1 MFAVMGRTTRNASQA
16 GSFLHTLGSSP
27 WAYIVI
33 VVLAAVLYAQT
44 LDFGID
50 KFDEDLI
57 LKANIDYLVKKAT
70 LADVLMRD
78 AFFRSPGKIFYRPVQ
93 NVSFLI
99 DATIGNGKASTFY
112 ATNILLHMLASVLLF
127 RILLLFTKRPDL
139 SIVTALFFTL
149 NPLFVQAIAWTPGRG
164 DLLLAVFSMVSLLA
178 MHAYMT
184 SGTMRPLLLYAASM
198 LLAVFSKETAAVLT
212 VLLPM
217 SWLLLQPRTADTWR
231 RIGITSA
238 IAVGAV
244 GLLLYLR
251 TIVNTDPPAFDSFEV
266 LNFLENLRVFP
277 EIIVKLFVPTL
288 LQPMAGYT
296 AVATALGTAI
306 MMGLVAA
313 AWFSGAPN
321 VRMIILLGLVWY
333 AAFMLPGSMYTHRFG
348 SFAYDYLEHRGY
360 ASSIG
365 IMLIIALAASH
376 LVRTLP
382 PRALMGLVG
391 VLFVGYGA
399 MAMQHV
405 EDFASPLSFYNRSVE
420 TNPASGLARTNRGQL
435 LQQANNVDG
444 AIDDYRAVIAE
455 HPGYALPRIVLGGV
469 YMSRRQFDSALVQF
483 RQALAADSSIQQ
495 SAMFIGHAYS
505 GLNMLDSA
513 QRWYAHVVQREPTNF
528 DAVLNLG
535 VAESKRGNWSV
546 SRDHFTTAITLQPT
560 NGLAWLNR
568 GVANQNL
575 GDAAAACSDWQ
586 RGEAYGNEQARR
598 NAQQFCGQPAASR

>member
-1 MFAVMGRTTRNASQA
+1 MFAGMGRTTRNASQA
-16 GSFLHTLGSSP
+16 GSFLHTLGTSP
-27 WAYIVI
+27 WAYVI
-33 VVLAAVLYAQT
+33 IAVLAALLYAQT

-57 LKANIDYLVKKAT
+57 LKSNMDYLVKKAT

-112 ATNILLHMLASVLLF
+112 ATNILLHILASMLMFRVLLM
-127 RILLLFTKRPDL
+127 FTKRPDL
-139 SIVTALFFTL
+139 SIFTAVFFTL

-164 DLLLAVFSMVSLLA
+164 DLLLAVFSLLSLLG

-184 SGTMRPLLLYAASM
+184 SGTPRPLLLYAASVV
-198 LLAVFSKETAAVLT
+198 LAVFSKETAAVLT
-212 VLLPM
+212 VLLPL
-217 SWLLLQPRTADTWR
+217 SWILIHPRTAQTWR
-231 RIGITSA
+231 RIGITSVIA
-238 IAVGAV
+238 IGAV

-251 TIVNTDPPAFDSFEV
+251 TIVNTDPPAFNSFEV

-277 EIIVKLFVPTL
+277 EIIAKLFVPTL

-296 AVATALGTAI
+296 AVATALGGVC
-306 MMGLVAA
+306 MVGLLAA

-321 VRMIILLGLVWY
+321 VRMITLLGLAWY

-391 VLFVGYGA
+391 LLFVGYGA
-399 MAMQHV
+399 MTMRHID
-405 EDFASPLSFYNRSVE
+405 DFASPLSFYNRSVE

-435 LQQANNVDG
+435 LQQSRDVDG
-444 AIDDYRAVIAE
+444 AVADYRAVIRD
-455 HPGYALPRIVLGGV
+455 HPGYALPRLVLGGI
-469 YMSRRQFDSALVQF
+469 YQQRRQHDSAIIQF
-483 RQALAADSSIQQ
+483 RQALAVDSSIPQ
-495 SAMFIGHAYS
+495 SALFMGHAYMAK
-505 GLNMLDSA
+505 NMVDSA
-513 QRWYAHVVQREPTNF
+513 RHWYAYVVRREPTNF
-528 DAVLNLG
+528 DGVLNLG
-535 VAESKRGNWSV
+535 VAESRLERWSAA
-546 SRDHFTTAITLQPT
+546 RDQFTAAISLQPT

-586 RGEAYGNEQARR
+586 RAEVYGNEQARR
-598 NAQQFCGQPAASR
+598 NVQSFCGTQATQN

>member
-1 MFAVMGRTTRNASQA
+1 MFAGMGRTTRNASQA
-16 GSFLHTLGSSP
+16 GSFLRTLGSSP

-33 VVLAAVLYAQT
+33 AVLAAVLYAQT

-57 LKANIDYLVKKAT
+57 LKSNIDYLVKKAT

-112 ATNILLHMLASVLLF
+112 ATNILLHILASVLMF
-127 RILLLFTKRPDL
+127 RVLLLITKRPDVSVL
-139 SIVTALFFTL
+139 TAVFFTL

-164 DLLLAVFSMVSLLA
+164 DLLLAVFSMLALLT
-178 MHAYMT
+178 MQAYMT
-184 SGTMRPLLLYAASM
+184 SGSSRSLVFYSASM

-231 RIGITSA
+231 RLGVTSA
-238 IAVGAV
+238 IAVAAV

-251 TIVNTDPPAFDSFEV
+251 TIVNTDPPAFTSFEIQ
-266 LNFLENLRVFP
+266 NFLENLRVFP
-277 EIIVKLFVPTL
+277 EIITKLFVPTL

-296 AVATALGTAI
+296 VLATALGGLV
-306 MMGLVAA
+306 MLGLVAA
-313 AWFSGAPN
+313 AWFSEEPRA
-321 VRMIILLGLVWY
+321 RMVIVVGLAWY

-365 IMLIIALAASH
+365 IMLIIALAAARM
-376 LVRTLP
+376 VRALP
-382 PRALMGLVG
+382 PGALIGVMS
-391 VLFVGYGA
+391 VLFVGYGV
-399 MAMQHV
+399 MASLHTD
-405 EDFASPLSFYNRSVE
+405 DFASPMAFYDRSVA

-435 LQQANNVDG
+435 RQQARDEAG
-444 AIDDYRAVIAE
+444 AIDDYRAVIRD
-455 HPGYALPRIVLGGV
+455 HPGYALPRLVLGGI
-469 YMSRRQFDSALVQF
+469 YQQRRQHDSALVQF
-483 RQALAADSSIQQ
+483 RQALAADSSIPQ
-495 SAMFIGHAYS
+495 SALFMGHAYI
-505 GLNMLDSA
+505 GKNMVDSA
-513 QRWYAHVVQREPTNF
+513 RYWYAYVVRREPTNF

-535 VAESKRGNWSV
+535 VAESKLARWAAA
-546 SRDHFTTAITLQPT
+546 RDQFAAAISLQPT

-568 GVANQNL
+568 GVANQQMGNVN
-575 GDAAAACSDWQ
+575 AACSDWQ
-586 RGEAYGNEQARR
+586 RAEAYGNMQARGYV
-598 NAQQFCGQPAASR
+598 QSFCGTPAMQQ